1 MNQAIGQVLPLAVAV
16 SISPIPIIAVVLMLG
31 TPRARLN
38 GPAFV
43 LGWIV
48 GLGALGTLVL
58 LVSSSVDASED
69 SEPAA
74 WVSWF
79 MLALGALVL
88 LLALK
93 QWRGRNAAKE
103 QPKWMQTVDR
113 FTPVRAFGM
122 GVLLSGVNPKNLLL
136 TVAAAAAI
144 AATGISAAQQELALA
159 VFVVFGTL
167 GPAIPVALY
176 FVPGERSKKLL
187 DGLNSWMAANNAVI
201 MAVLLLVIGVK
212 LVGDGIA
219 GL

>member
-1 MNQAIGQVLPLAVAV
+1 MLRAGWVASLHPRGAMNTPHAVRV
-16 SISPIPIIAVVLMLG
+16 

-43 LGWIV
+43 LGWVV

-58 LVSSSVDASED
+58 LA
-69 SEPAA
+69 
-74 WVSWF
+74 
-79 MLALGALVL
+79 
-88 LLALK
+88 
-93 QWRGRNAAKE
+93 
-103 QPKWMQTVDR
+103 
-113 FTPVRAFGM
+113 
-122 GVLLSGVNPKNLLL
+122 GVNPKNLLL

-144 AATGISAAQQELALA
+144 AETGISAAQQELALA
-159 VFVVFGTL
+159 VFVVIGTL
-167 GPAIPVALY
+167 GPGIPVAIY
-176 FVPGERSKKLL
+176 FVLGERSKKLL